1 MIQCLSICLLHFALQ
16 LQHVVILFLWAQ
28 QEGDVDQWQH
38 SGHPTCVAPQSGLL
52 QDVLIQTVGRM
63 LVLFYNRCDF
73 CILVP
78 TWSSRQWRTWCW
90 FRDTTPSRCCW
101 QAEIKGFLL
110 SSLIFLQT
118 TCYWLFFSC
127 KFCLF
132 YVEIYAITC
141 YVDIAY
147 IDVT

>member
-1 MIQCLSICLLHFALQ
+1 MSVHLSIAFCTAAAACGDFVSVGPAGRRCRSMAAQ
-16 LQHVVILFLWAQ
+16 RAPNMCGATVWA
-28 QEGDVDQWQH
+28 
-38 SGHPTCVAPQSGLL
+38 AA
-52 QDVLIQTVGRM
+52 GRSDTDCWTL

-101 QAEIKGFLL
+101 QPEIKGFLL
-110 SSLIFLQT
+110 RSLIFLQT
-118 TCYWLFFSC
+118 TCYSLFFSC